1 MPKEQAIDRGPTKRQ
16 PRKGKPRQP
25 EFAHEIEALV
35 GKSSEQE
42 QRKINGDRSPSLPS
56 RERLALCSGGPVSR
70 NPAPPKTLSLPYAQ
84 GERHDQ

>member
-1 MPKEQAIDRGPTKRQ
+1 MPREQAIDRGPTKRQ

-35 GKSSEQE
+35 GKSSGQE

-56 RERLALCSGGPVSR
+56 REWLAQVLR
-70 NPAPPKTLSLPYAQ
+70 
-84 GERHDQ
+84 

>member
-1 MPKEQAIDRGPTKRQ
+1 MPKEPAIDLGPAKRQ

-25 EFAHEIEALV
+25 ELAHEIEALV

-56 RERLALCSGGPVSR
+56 RERLAQVLRWPGFSEPGAAEDVEP
-70 NPAPPKTLSLPYAQ
+70 TLRTRRTS
-84 GERHDQ
+84 